1 MQTIKKVQGISD
13 ITILTFLTSM
23 QYLCFCRRWDTGYSS
38 ACVNIIDTAKISI
51 ESFSNVQYPYWAIC
65 WCWQPYLQGVVVRSL
80 WAYYLVPSQWEHYF
94 FIIVSTASCRMWFF
108 FFWGG
113 GVRVSPFIDLL
124 NVCSYCCIQIKKFI
138 YFLLTMRT
146 LSWHLLR
153 CSSLKYMG
161 GKKTLIFILPPWN
174 SNDPVWLLWCS
185 TVSILLDLLGQIDG
199 FIFLYIT
206 VCCRGNNNAR
216 LCGAA
221 AWNAYD
227 NGKTHDTINTFTTS
241 PRTVTYTYIVTVI
254 F

>member
-1 MQTIKKVQGISD
+1 MLMLTTLPTRCGGE
-13 ITILTFLTSM
+13 ITVGLLLSALPVGALFLHYSLYSIL
-23 QYLCFCRRWDTGYSS
+23 
-38 ACVNIIDTAKISI
+38 
-51 ESFSNVQYPYWAIC
+51 SNVV
-65 WCWQPYLQGVVVRSL
+65 L
-80 WAYYLVPSQWEHYF
+80 F
-94 FIIVSTASCRMWFF
+94 FL
-108 FFWGG
+108 GG

-124 NVCSYCCIQIKKFI
+124 NVCGYCCIQIKKFI